1 MKYLKVYTD
10 FAEAMEALS
19 DAERGRLFMSML
31 QYASTGEAGTLS
43 GAERFVW
50 PIAKQNIDRAQA
62 ELEKRAENGRKGGR
76 PKKATESEEKQK
88 KAKESKKKQTKDNK
102 DKDKDKDNDKEN
114 NIIPLSPNGDIPPK
128 GERTPAKRFVKP
140 TAEEVRAYC
149 AEQEAKPYK
158 HIVDYLNVKAGTQYK
173 ASCKDTR
180 AKIDARL
187 AENFT
192 VEDFEKVIDKKCEEW
207 RGTEWEKF
215 LRPLT
220 LFGPKF
226 ESYLNAKIIS
236 SNKAAPKPNRARD
249 FGNSRAYSAAELDSL
264 GTDLLGG
271 G

>member
-1 MKYLKVYTD
+1 MRYLKVYTD

-76 PKKATESEEKQK
+76 PKKANESGEKQP

-102 DKDKDKDNDKEN
+102 DKDKDKDKEN

-128 GERTPAKRFVKP
+128 GERPPEKRFVKP
-140 TAEEVRAYC
+140 TADEVRAYC
-149 AEQEAKPYK
+149 AERGNHVDAQAFVDFYAAKGWKVGNAPM
-158 HIVDYLNVKAGTQYK
+158 
-173 ASCKDTR
+173 KD
-180 AKIDARL
+180 
-187 AENFT
+187 
-192 VEDFEKVIDKKCEEW
+192 W
-207 RGTEWEKF
+207 
-215 LRPLT
+215 
-220 LFGPKF
+220 
-226 ESYLNAKIIS
+226 
-236 SNKAAPKPNRARD
+236 KAAVRTWEQRDTAQRQTPRPNRQRD
-249 FGNSRAYSAAELDSL
+249 LGHSRVYSAAELDSI

>member
-102 DKDKDKDNDKEN
+102 DKDKDNDKEN

-128 GERTPAKRFVKP
+128 GERPPEKRFVKP
-140 TAEEVRAYC
+140 TADEVQAYC
-149 AEQEAKPYK
+149 AERGNRVDAQAFVDFYEAKGWKVGSSPM
-158 HIVDYLNVKAGTQYK
+158 
-173 ASCKDTR
+173 KD
-180 AKIDARL
+180 
-187 AENFT
+187 
-192 VEDFEKVIDKKCEEW
+192 W
-207 RGTEWEKF
+207 
-215 LRPLT
+215 
-220 LFGPKF
+220 
-226 ESYLNAKIIS
+226 
-236 SNKAAPKPNRARD
+236 KAAVRTWEQRKPTRPNRQRD
-249 FGNSRAYSAAELDSL
+249 FNSRAYSAAEIDSL

>member
-76 PKKATESEEKQK
+76 PKKATESEGKQP

-102 DKDKDKDNDKEN
+102 DKDKDKEN
-114 NIIPLSPNGDIPPK
+114 NIIPLSPNGDCPPK
-128 GERTPAKRFVKP
+128 GERPPEKRFVKP
-140 TAEEVRAYC
+140 TADEVRAYC
-149 AEQEAKPYK
+149 AERGNHVDAQAFVDFYAAKGWKVGNAPM
-158 HIVDYLNVKAGTQYK
+158 
-173 ASCKDTR
+173 KD
-180 AKIDARL
+180 
-187 AENFT
+187 
-192 VEDFEKVIDKKCEEW
+192 W
-207 RGTEWEKF
+207 
-215 LRPLT
+215 
-220 LFGPKF
+220 
-226 ESYLNAKIIS
+226 
-236 SNKAAPKPNRARD
+236 KAAVRTWEQRDTAQRQTPRPNRQRD
-249 FGNSRAYSAAELDSL
+249 LGHSRVYSAAELDSI

>member
-102 DKDKDKDNDKEN
+102 DKDKDNDKEN

-128 GERTPAKRFVKP
+128 GGRPPEKRFVKP
-140 TAEEVRAYC
+140 TVDEVRAYC
-149 AEQEAKPYK
+149 AERGNRVDAQAFVDFYEAKGWKVGSSPM
-158 HIVDYLNVKAGTQYK
+158 
-173 ASCKDTR
+173 KD
-180 AKIDARL
+180 
-187 AENFT
+187 
-192 VEDFEKVIDKKCEEW
+192 W
-207 RGTEWEKF
+207 
-215 LRPLT
+215 
-220 LFGPKF
+220 
-226 ESYLNAKIIS
+226 
-236 SNKAAPKPNRARD
+236 KAAVRTWEQRDTAQRKPTRPNRQRD
-249 FGNSRAYSAAELDSL
+249 FNSRAYSAAEIDSL

>member
-88 KAKESKKKQTKDNK
+88 KANESKRKQTKDNK
-102 DKDKDKDNDKEN
+102 DKDTDKDKEN

-128 GERTPAKRFVKP
+128 GGRPPEKRFVKP
-140 TAEEVRAYC
+140 TVDEVRAYC
-149 AEQEAKPYK
+149 AERGNRVDAQAFVDFYEAKGWKVGSSPM
-158 HIVDYLNVKAGTQYK
+158 
-173 ASCKDTR
+173 KD
-180 AKIDARL
+180 
-187 AENFT
+187 
-192 VEDFEKVIDKKCEEW
+192 W
-207 RGTEWEKF
+207 
-215 LRPLT
+215 
-220 LFGPKF
+220 
-226 ESYLNAKIIS
+226 
-236 SNKAAPKPNRARD
+236 KAAVRTWEQRDTAQRKPTRPNRQRD
-249 FGNSRAYSAAELDSL
+249 FNSRAYSAAELDRM
-264 GTDLLGG
+264 GYDLLGG
-271 G
+271 D

>member
-76 PKKATESEEKQK
+76 PKKANESGEKQPK
-88 KAKESKKKQTKDNK
+88 GKESKKKQTKDNK
-102 DKDKDKDNDKEN
+102 DKDKDKEN

-149 AEQEAKPYK
+149 AERGNHVDAQAFVDFYEAK
-158 HIVDYLNVKAGTQYK
+158 GW
-173 ASCKDTR
+173 
-180 AKIDARL
+180 
-187 AENFT
+187 
-192 VEDFEKVIDKKCEEW
+192 KVGSSPMKEW
-207 RGTEWEKF
+207 
-215 LRPLT
+215 
-220 LFGPKF
+220 
-226 ESYLNAKIIS
+226 
-236 SNKAAPKPNRARD
+236 KAAVRTWEQRDTAQRQTPRPNRQRD
-249 FGNSRAYSAAELDSL
+249 LYSSRAYSAAELDRM

-271 G
+271 K

>member
-102 DKDKDKDNDKEN
+102 DKDKDNDKEN
-114 NIIPLSPNGDIPPK
+114 NIIPLSPNGDIPPN
-128 GERTPAKRFVKP
+128 GERPPEKRFVKP
-140 TAEEVRAYC
+140 TVDEVRAYC
-149 AEQEAKPYK
+149 AERGNRVDAQAFVDFYEAKGWKVGSSPM
-158 HIVDYLNVKAGTQYK
+158 
-173 ASCKDTR
+173 KD
-180 AKIDARL
+180 
-187 AENFT
+187 
-192 VEDFEKVIDKKCEEW
+192 W
-207 RGTEWEKF
+207 
-215 LRPLT
+215 
-220 LFGPKF
+220 
-226 ESYLNAKIIS
+226 
-236 SNKAAPKPNRARD
+236 KAAVRTWEQRDTAQRKPTRPNRQRD
-249 FGNSRAYSAAELDSL
+249 FNSRAYSAAEIDSL

>member
-88 KAKESKKKQTKDNK
+88 KANESKRKQTKDNK
-102 DKDKDKDNDKEN
+102 DKAKDKDKEN

-128 GERTPAKRFVKP
+128 GGRPPEKRFVKP
-140 TAEEVRAYC
+140 TVDEVRAYC
-149 AEQEAKPYK
+149 AERGNRVDAQAFVDFYEAKGWKVGSSPM
-158 HIVDYLNVKAGTQYK
+158 
-173 ASCKDTR
+173 KD
-180 AKIDARL
+180 
-187 AENFT
+187 
-192 VEDFEKVIDKKCEEW
+192 W
-207 RGTEWEKF
+207 
-215 LRPLT
+215 
-220 LFGPKF
+220 
-226 ESYLNAKIIS
+226 
-236 SNKAAPKPNRARD
+236 KAAVRTWEQRDTAQRKPTRPNRQRD
-249 FGNSRAYSAAELDSL
+249 FNSRAYSAAEIDSL

>member
-31 QYASTGEAGTLS
+31 QYASTGEAWTLS

-76 PKKATESEEKQK
+76 PKKANESGEKQP

-102 DKDKDKDNDKEN
+102 DKDKDKDKEN

-149 AEQEAKPYK
+149 AERGNHVDAQAFVDFYEAKGWKVGSSPMK
-158 HIVDYLNVKAGTQYK
+158 DWKAAVRT
-173 ASCKDTR
+173 
-180 AKIDARL
+180 
-187 AENFT
+187 
-192 VEDFEKVIDKKCEEW
+192 
-207 RGTEWEKF
+207 WEK
-215 LRPLT
+215 RDAERKQSAT
-220 LFGPKF
+220 
-226 ESYLNAKIIS
+226 SR
-236 SNKAAPKPNRARD
+236 PNRQRD
-249 FGNSRAYSAAELDSL
+249 LCSSRAYSAAELDSL
-264 GTDLLGG
+264 GTDLLEGG
-271 G
+271 

>member
-76 PKKATESEEKQK
+76 PKKANESGE
-88 KAKESKKKQTKDNK
+88 KQTKDNK
-102 DKDKDKDNDKEN
+102 DKDKDKDKEN

-149 AEQEAKPYK
+149 AERGNHVDAQAFVDFYEAKGWKVGSSPM
-158 HIVDYLNVKAGTQYK
+158 
-173 ASCKDTR
+173 KD
-180 AKIDARL
+180 
-187 AENFT
+187 
-192 VEDFEKVIDKKCEEW
+192 W
-207 RGTEWEKF
+207 
-215 LRPLT
+215 
-220 LFGPKF
+220 
-226 ESYLNAKIIS
+226 
-236 SNKAAPKPNRARD
+236 KAAVRTWEQRDTAQRQTPRPNRQRD
-249 FGNSRAYSAAELDSL
+249 LYSSRAYSAAELDRM

-271 G
+271 K

>member
-88 KAKESKKKQTKDNK
+88 KANESKRKQTKDNK
-102 DKDKDKDNDKEN
+102 DKDKDKEN

-128 GERTPAKRFVKP
+128 GGRPPEKRFVKP
-140 TAEEVRAYC
+140 TVDEVRAYC
-149 AEQEAKPYK
+149 AERGNRVDAQAFVDFYEAKGWKVGSSPM
-158 HIVDYLNVKAGTQYK
+158 
-173 ASCKDTR
+173 KD
-180 AKIDARL
+180 
-187 AENFT
+187 
-192 VEDFEKVIDKKCEEW
+192 W
-207 RGTEWEKF
+207 
-215 LRPLT
+215 
-220 LFGPKF
+220 
-226 ESYLNAKIIS
+226 
-236 SNKAAPKPNRARD
+236 KAAVRTWEQRDTAQRKPTRPNRQRD
-249 FGNSRAYSAAELDSL
+249 FNSRAYSAAEIDSL

>member
-1 MKYLKVYTD
+1 MKYLKVYAD

-76 PKKATESEEKQK
+76 PKKANESGEKQP

-102 DKDKDKDNDKEN
+102 DKDKEN

-149 AEQEAKPYK
+149 AERGNHVDAQAFVDFYAAKGWKVGNAPM
-158 HIVDYLNVKAGTQYK
+158 
-173 ASCKDTR
+173 KDWR
-180 AKIDARL
+180 AAVR
-187 AENFT
+187 T
-192 VEDFEKVIDKKCEEW
+192 
-207 RGTEWEKF
+207 WEK
-215 LRPLT
+215 RDAER
-220 LFGPKF
+220 KQ
-226 ESYLNAKIIS
+226 
-236 SNKAAPKPNRARD
+236 AAMSRPNRQRD
-249 FGNSRAYSAAELDSL
+249 LCSSRTYSAAEFDSV

-271 G
+271 E

>member
-88 KAKESKKKQTKDNK
+88 KANESKRKQTKDNK
-102 DKDKDKDNDKEN
+102 DKDKDKEN

-128 GERTPAKRFVKP
+128 GGRPPEKRFVKP
-140 TAEEVRAYC
+140 TVDEVRAYC
-149 AEQEAKPYK
+149 AERGNRVDAQAFVDFYEAKGWKVGSSPM
-158 HIVDYLNVKAGTQYK
+158 
-173 ASCKDTR
+173 KD
-180 AKIDARL
+180 
-187 AENFT
+187 
-192 VEDFEKVIDKKCEEW
+192 W
-207 RGTEWEKF
+207 
-215 LRPLT
+215 
-220 LFGPKF
+220 
-226 ESYLNAKIIS
+226 
-236 SNKAAPKPNRARD
+236 KAAVRTWQQRDTAQRKPTRPNRQRD
-249 FGNSRAYSAAELDSL
+249 FNSRAYSAAEIDSL

>member
-1 MKYLKVYTD
+1 MRYLKVYTD

-76 PKKATESEEKQK
+76 PKKANESGEKQP

-102 DKDKDKDNDKEN
+102 DKDKDKEKEN
-114 NIIPLSPNGDIPPK
+114 NITPLSPNGDIPPK
-128 GERTPAKRFVKP
+128 GERPPEKRFVKP
-140 TAEEVRAYC
+140 TADEVRAYC
-149 AEQEAKPYK
+149 AERGNHVDAQAFVDFYAAKGWKVGNAPM
-158 HIVDYLNVKAGTQYK
+158 
-173 ASCKDTR
+173 KD
-180 AKIDARL
+180 
-187 AENFT
+187 
-192 VEDFEKVIDKKCEEW
+192 W
-207 RGTEWEKF
+207 
-215 LRPLT
+215 
-220 LFGPKF
+220 
-226 ESYLNAKIIS
+226 
-236 SNKAAPKPNRARD
+236 KAAVRTWEQRDTAQRQTPRPNRQRD
-249 FGNSRAYSAAELDSL
+249 LGHSRVYSAAELDSI

>member
-76 PKKATESEEKQK
+76 PKKANESGEKQP

-102 DKDKDKDNDKEN
+102 DKDKDKEN

-128 GERTPAKRFVKP
+128 GERPPVKRFIKP

-149 AEQEAKPYK
+149 AERGNRVDAQAFVDFYAAKGWKVGNAPMK
-158 HIVDYLNVKAGTQYK
+158 DWKAAVRT
-173 ASCKDTR
+173 
-180 AKIDARL
+180 
-187 AENFT
+187 
-192 VEDFEKVIDKKCEEW
+192 
-207 RGTEWEKF
+207 WEK
-215 LRPLT
+215 RDAERKQSAT
-220 LFGPKF
+220 
-226 ESYLNAKIIS
+226 SR
-236 SNKAAPKPNRARD
+236 PNRQRD
-249 FGNSRAYSAAELDSL
+249 LYSSRTYSAAELDSV

-271 G
+271 E

>member
-1 MKYLKVYTD
+1 MRYLKVYTD

-62 ELEKRAENGRKGGR
+62 ELEKKAENGRKGGR
-76 PKKATESEEKQK
+76 PKKANESGEKQP

-102 DKDKDKDNDKEN
+102 DKDKDKEKEN

-128 GERTPAKRFVKP
+128 GERPPEKRFVKP
-140 TAEEVRAYC
+140 TADEVRAYC
-149 AEQEAKPYK
+149 AERGNHVDAQAFVDFYAAKGWKVGNAPM
-158 HIVDYLNVKAGTQYK
+158 
-173 ASCKDTR
+173 KD
-180 AKIDARL
+180 
-187 AENFT
+187 
-192 VEDFEKVIDKKCEEW
+192 W
-207 RGTEWEKF
+207 
-215 LRPLT
+215 
-220 LFGPKF
+220 
-226 ESYLNAKIIS
+226 
-236 SNKAAPKPNRARD
+236 KAAVRTWEQRDTAQRQTPRPNRQRD
-249 FGNSRAYSAAELDSL
+249 LGHSRVYSAAELDSI

>member
-102 DKDKDKDNDKEN
+102 DKDKDNDKEN

-128 GERTPAKRFVKP
+128 GERPPEKRFVKP
-140 TAEEVRAYC
+140 TADEVQAYC
-149 AEQEAKPYK
+149 AERGNRVDAQAFVDFYEAKGWKVGSSPM
-158 HIVDYLNVKAGTQYK
+158 
-173 ASCKDTR
+173 KD
-180 AKIDARL
+180 
-187 AENFT
+187 
-192 VEDFEKVIDKKCEEW
+192 W
-207 RGTEWEKF
+207 
-215 LRPLT
+215 
-220 LFGPKF
+220 
-226 ESYLNAKIIS
+226 
-236 SNKAAPKPNRARD
+236 KAAVRTWEQRDTAQRKPTRPNRQRD
-249 FGNSRAYSAAELDSL
+249 FNSRAYSAAEIDSL

>member
-76 PKKATESEEKQK
+76 PKKATENEEKQP

-102 DKDKDKDNDKEN
+102 DKDKDKEN

-128 GERTPAKRFVKP
+128 GERPPVKRFVKP
-140 TAEEVRAYC
+140 TADEVRAYC
-149 AEQEAKPYK
+149 AERGNRVDAQAFVDFYEAKGWKVGNAPMK
-158 HIVDYLNVKAGTQYK
+158 DWKAAVRT
-173 ASCKDTR
+173 
-180 AKIDARL
+180 
-187 AENFT
+187 
-192 VEDFEKVIDKKCEEW
+192 
-207 RGTEWEKF
+207 WEK
-215 LRPLT
+215 RDAER
-220 LFGPKF
+220 KR
-226 ESYLNAKIIS
+226 
-236 SNKAAPKPNRARD
+236 AATSRPNRQRD
-249 FGNSRAYSAAELDSL
+249 LCSSRAYSAAELDSV

-271 G
+271 E

>member
-31 QYASTGEAGTLS
+31 QYASTGEVGALS

-76 PKKATESEEKQK
+76 PRKATESEEKQK

-102 DKDKDKDNDKEN
+102 DKDKDKDKDN

-128 GERTPAKRFVKP
+128 GERPPVKRFVKP
-140 TAEEVRAYC
+140 TADEVRAYC
-149 AEQEAKPYK
+149 AERGN
-158 HIVDYLNVKAGTQYK
+158 H
-173 ASCKDTR
+173 
-180 AKIDARL
+180 IDAQ
-187 AENFT
+187 AF
-192 VEDFEKVIDKKCEEW
+192 VDFYAAKGWKVGNAPMKDWKAAV
-207 RGTEWEKF
+207 RTWEK
-215 LRPLT
+215 RDAER
-220 LFGPKF
+220 KQ
-226 ESYLNAKIIS
+226 
-236 SNKAAPKPNRARD
+236 AATSRPNRQRD
-249 FGNSRAYSAAELDSL
+249 LCSSRTYSAAEFDSV

-271 G
+271 E